1 MTISTYNFAA
11 RHIGPRAEDT
21 RSILAA
27 IGVPSIETLISQ
39 AVPKSIRLGR
49 DLDLAR
55 QLEVIQVLEGRAH
68 EHDDE
73 HGVEHLLGWSIAHT
87 RSARNIEDRAGYIK
101 AIALLVSAVEAHDRK
116 EQNGVG

>member
-1 MTISTYNFAA
+1 MSDTNRTLEALWDDGGLFDEISDE
-11 RHIGPRAEDT
+11 RKRQ
-21 RSILAA
+21 
-27 IGVPSIETLISQ
+27 IEKGYT
-39 AVPKSIRLGR
+39 
-49 DLDLAR
+49 
-55 QLEVIQVLEGRAH
+55 H